1 MALLSL
7 KRNRIVDYEPSSL
20 GLRACRFERALMSD
34 GLTEGGVL
42 TCRCP
47 DGREWSLT
55 VGMSWDALGVL
66 RSEMTRCG
74 VYEADETILRCVL
87 RHWGAQEFSRRLI
100 ERVELPSEGL
110 VLHDLGGPTS
120 CQPRRLLQACGLLLP
135 DAA

>member
-7 KRNRIVDYEPSSL
+7 KRNRSLDSAPSL

-34 GLTEGGVL
+34 GLTEGGLL

-55 VGMSWDALGVL
+55 VAMTWDALGVL
-66 RSEMTRCG
+66 RDAMTRCD
-74 VYEADETILRCVL
+74 VYEPDETILRCVL
-87 RHWGAQEFSRRLI
+87 RHWGVQEFSSRLM
-100 ERVELPSEGL
+100 EGVELPSEDL
-110 VLHDLGGPTS
+110 VLRELGGPTS